1 MSNFQRRHFIAIA
14 GAFVSTYNYLAIRPS
29 RYWKI
34 EKRAVDE
41 HLSSVIQT
49 FKRDNYGF
57 SEHRFRKHIADRTI
71 HPEKDSIR
79 LKYY

>member
-14 GAFVSTYNYLAIRPS
+14 NSFVATYNLLALRPS
-29 RYWKI
+29 RYWRI

-41 HLSSVIQT
+41 SLSDIIQT
-49 FKRDNYGF
+49 FKRDNCGF
-57 SEHRFRKHIADRTI
+57 SEFRFRKHIADRTI

-79 LKYY
+79 QRHY